1 MPPENAAS
9 APIRICNMLAYRTC
23 FANSLWNR
31 FHTPLQPKS
40 FAITVIF
47 ISMLC
52 LVCVAALNW
61 LVNPYRQYS
70 SHLIEPLVR
79 DSRSEK
85 VALFEQQLSKA
96 EGLILGSSR
105 TMKLEPSYLQARTN
119 LSFFNFGVNH
129 GRPEDFLAIV
139 QLYNVSTGHFP
150 KSVLIG
156 VDVAALNDN
165 VPSDARLIAEPK
177 LYSFVRNKLPWTEEF
192 DRLSQLFSYQQF
204 TSSIKSLR
212 NNLIANASQAASN
225 PIEVFAPDG
234 VIQYLQRQAE
244 RLDGKYDFEKAMQ
257 CNNKEFL
264 SVFGGMSKLSHRRL
278 SYLHDVVSLC
288 EQQGCQVTMF
298 LTVHHPT
305 LRNTLSQKTDFERL
319 EQDAKA
325 ALQKIT
331 DECHA
336 RFVDLSTLDTFGGD
350 PNEFVDG
357 IHPLEP
363 NTRLMI
369 DRLFPKSTVSQYAV
383 Q

>member
-1 MPPENAAS
+1 MLPENAAS
-9 APIRICNMLAYRTC
+9 APIRICNMLADRTC
-23 FANSLWNR
+23 FGRALWYR
-31 FHTPLQPKS
+31 FHTPLKPKP
-40 FAITVIF
+40 FAITVVSIAL
-47 ISMLC
+47 LC
-52 LVCVAALNW
+52 LFCVAALNW

-70 SHLIEPLVR
+70 SHLLAPLIR

-85 VALFEQQLSKA
+85 VALFELQRSTT

-105 TMKLEPSYLQARTN
+105 TMKFEPSYLHARTN
-119 LSFFNFGVNH
+119 LRYFNFGVNH

-139 QLYNVSTGHFP
+139 QLYSNSTGHFP

-156 VDVAALNDN
+156 VDVASLNDV

-177 LYSFVRNKLPWTEEF
+177 LYSCIRNKIPWTEEF

-204 TSSIKSLR
+204 VSSLKSLR
-212 NNLIANASQAASN
+212 NNLIANSSVAVPN
-225 PIEVFAPDG
+225 PFEVYDPDG

-244 RLDGKYDFEKAMQ
+244 RKEGKYDFEKAIRHDQ
-257 CNNKEFL
+257 KEL
-264 SVFGGMSKLSHRRL
+264 MSVFGNMTRLSQRRL
-278 SYLHDVVSLC
+278 GYLQEVVAQC
-288 EQQGCQVTMF
+288 EQQGCQVTLF

-305 LRNTLSQKTDFERL
+305 LRKTLSRKTEFERFEL
-319 EQDAKA
+319 DARI
-325 ALQKIT
+325 ALQRIA
-331 DECHA
+331 DECQA
-336 RFVDLSTLDTFGGD
+336 RFVDLSSLDTFGGD

-369 DRLFPKSTVSQYAV
+369 DRLFPKSPEAQYAI